1 MRLRICTMSDIWKF
15 SHEPLGENKW
25 IVSFTA
31 GPEVFEMFC
40 AFTIFVVVFV
50 ILVRS
55 AIRVL
60 LSVRLF
66 VRWINFCFARVRKEN
81 HFSLKTSQPLLC
93 FYIPFTTQVRA
104 SFLRWD
110 LPSTQS
116 PKGNFAKWEEFWNFA
131 KSASRCSPNKN
142 SLKTKLFEDVTPD
155 NVVISLIHAYG
166 IFKFIWCNEGWKHLM
181 CFQSE
186 TSVFKFI
193 NLVWTGRWWP

>member
-1 MRLRICTMSDIWKF
+1 MWVRLRICTTLPKLR
-15 SHEPLGENKW
+15 EPLGENKW
-25 IVSFTA
+25 VLSFTA

-93 FYIPFTTQVRA
+93 FYIPFTTQARA

-116 PKGNFAKWEEFWNFA
+116 PKGNFAKWEEFWNFNL
-131 KSASRCSPNKN
+131 RNR
-142 SLKTKLFEDVTPD
+142 LLVVVWTKTVWKRSFSNTLRRIMSWFPWSMHMEFLNLSDVTRAE
-155 NVVISLIHAYG
+155 N
-166 IFKFIWCNEGWKHLM
+166 IWCVYRVKLQ
-181 CFQSE
+181 FS
-186 TSVFKFI
+186 
-193 NLVWTGRWWP
+193 NL